1 MTEKVLFETAEL
13 FKVFGDSTRIRILY
27 SLYENEKN
35 VNSIAC
41 ELNMTTSA
49 VSHQL
54 KILKQNKL
62 VTNRKDGKTVYYNL
76 ADDHIKTIINQ
87 GIKHAV
93 E

>member
-1 MTEKVLFETAEL
+1 MTEKVLFETAQL

-35 VNSIAC
+35 VNSIAS

-76 ADDHIKTIINQ
+76 ADDYIKTIINQ